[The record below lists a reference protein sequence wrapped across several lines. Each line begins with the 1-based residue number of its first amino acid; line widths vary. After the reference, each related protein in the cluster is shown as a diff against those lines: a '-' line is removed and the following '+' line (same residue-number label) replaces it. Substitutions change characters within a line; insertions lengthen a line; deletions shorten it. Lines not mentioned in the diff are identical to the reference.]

1 MEYDFSTKAGYQKFA
16 SFLVSTILACA
27 VAFGLSQAKAEQFTI
42 IAGALVPVILNIIF
56 MVTNQVAASGKAKQ
70 EIKKIEATAAAVVAT
85 AGIVAPV
92 AGVVKPVETDGIK
105 PDAPIVEQKVPF
117 NEQAFMDEVNKTVTA
132 RYTVANPST
141 IFYNAEQVYRDWQYD
156 NDNQAKQARA
166 LLLKLADAAF
176 KSIWGASY
184 KDAWTYLNDPLDR
197 GCPTC
202 PDTQKGCTYPDLK
215 YKARQL
221 GMGYYTTLLDYER
234 IDLIQ

>member
-1 MEYDFSTKAGYQKFA
+1 MDFDFTTKAGYQKLFA
-16 SFLVSTILACA
+16 FVLTMVIEALA
-27 VAFGLSQAKAEQFTI
+27 VFGVSQAKLDVIVSAAAVAIPI
-42 IAGALVPVILNIIF
+42 ISMIAFFIA
-56 MVTNQVAASGKAKQ
+56 NQMAASGKAKQ
-70 EIKKIEATAAAVVAT
+70 EIKKLEIAVANPQV
-85 AGIVAPV
+85 IAPV
-92 AGVVKPVETDGIK
+92 ISAVSIPTVTI
-105 PDAPIVEQKVPF
+105 PDAPIVEQEVPF

-156 NDNQAKQARA
+156 NDNQMKQARA

-184 KDAWTYLNDPLDR
+184 KDAWTYLNDPLAR

-202 PDTQKGCTYPDLK
+202 PDAQKGCTYPDLK

-221 GMGYYTTLLDYER
+221 GMAYYTTLLDYER